1 MRLLMSLLIKLLKG
15 KYMYIERV
23 RHSGA
28 LIVSELV
35 KDNAT
40 PFAWYESKTYYGYT
54 LKEAKSLFRAY
65 LEANNFK
72 VVK

>member
-1 MRLLMSLLIKLLKG
+1 MS
-15 KYMYIERV
+15 IERV

-35 KDNAT
+35 KDQAT
-40 PFAWYESKTYYGYT
+40 PFAWYESQTYYGYT
-54 LKEAKSLFRAY
+54 LREAKSLFRAY

>member
-1 MRLLMSLLIKLLKG
+1 MN
-15 KYMYIERV
+15 IERV

-65 LEANNFK
+65 LEANSFK

>member
-1 MRLLMSLLIKLLKG
+1 MT
-15 KYMYIERV
+15 IERV

-35 KDNAT
+35 EDSST
-40 PFAWYESKTYYGYT
+40 PFAWYESQTYYGYT
-54 LKEAKSLFRAY
+54 IKEAKSLFRAY
-65 LEANNFK
+65 LEANSFK

>member
-1 MRLLMSLLIKLLKG
+1 MT
-15 KYMYIERV
+15 IERV

-40 PFAWYESKTYYGYT
+40 PFAWYQSKTYYGYT
-54 LKEAKSLFRAY
+54 MKEAKSLFRAY
-65 LEANNFK
+65 LKDNGFK

>member
-1 MRLLMSLLIKLLKG
+1 MT
-15 KYMYIERV
+15 IERV

-35 KDNAT
+35 EDSST
-40 PFAWYESKTYYGYT
+40 PFAWYESQTYYGYT
-54 LKEAKSLFRAY
+54 TKEAKSLFRAY

>member
-1 MRLLMSLLIKLLKG
+1 MT
-15 KYMYIERV
+15 IERV

-40 PFAWYESKTYYGYT
+40 PFAWLESQTYYGYT
-54 LKEAKSLFRAY
+54 IKQAKSLYREY
-65 LEANNFK
+65 LKTNGFK